1 MAADRRLGRRR
12 LDSAAPAMKLRLP
25 FLFPLAALLAGCAAA
40 PANPVPVAGE
50 PPLRA
55 HGNEPAWS
63 LVIDDGALR
72 FESGRLHVAGPA
84 LPVQVDGAQ
93 RRYAAALR
101 DRAIPVAVEVAVV
114 PGVCR
119 DSMSGMPYPLQV
131 ALTVGER
138 RFAGCGGDPAAL
150 LRGGEWTVVELA
162 GGAVAAPAPT
172 LRFGDDGRLAGRA
185 SCNAYRATYVL
196 GGETLAV
203 GAVAAT
209 RMACPPPQTAQERR
223 FLELLEGVRRF
234 DLADDGS
241 LLLGDGAGWAIRARR

>member
-12 LDSAAPAMKLRLP
+12 LGAAAPAMQPRLP
-25 FLFPLAALLAGCAAA
+25 FLPLVALLAGCATT
-40 PANPVPVAGE
+40 PANPLPAAGE
-50 PPLRA
+50 LPLRA

-63 LVIDDGALR
+63 LVIDGETLR
-72 FESGRLHVAGPA
+72 FESDRLHVAGPA
-84 LPVQVDGAQ
+84 LPVQIDGER

-119 DSMSGMPYPLQV
+119 DGMSGMPYPLRV
-131 ALTVGER
+131 AATVGER

-150 LRGGEWTVVELA
+150 LQGSEWAVVELA
-162 GGAVAAPAPT
+162 GDVAVAPSPT

-185 SCNAYRATYVL
+185 SCNAYGATYAL
-196 GGETLAV
+196 TGETLAI
-203 GAVAAT
+203 GRGMTT
-209 RMACPPPQTAQERR
+209 RMACPPPQMAQERR
-223 FLELLEGVRRF
+223 FLELLESVRRF

-241 LLLGDGAGWAIRARR
+241 LRLGNDAGWAIRARR